1 MKDRL
6 AIQRGG
12 RVPIMGKVPLKTR
25 PPEGAYCAV
34 RLLSDLEDCLPKV
47 WSLPIIHDLQ
57 MAILKI
63 AVIIEHAAG
72 SCWTDPGFEPIFLKH
87 QNRHYPVNRNL
98 VQIHDN
104 NDSISKRGSRTIF

>member
-72 SCWTDPGFEPIFLKH
+72 SCWTDPGFESIFFFETPKSPL
-87 QNRHYPVNRNL
+87 
-98 VQIHDN
+98 
-104 NDSISKRGSRTIF
+104 SRESQLSSNTRQ

>member
-1 MKDRL
+1 MRSLAQINAKLSSFEKKNEPHPFVFYSLKDRL

-47 WSLPIIHDLQ
+47 WSLPIIHDL
-57 MAILKI
+57 
-63 AVIIEHAAG
+63 
-72 SCWTDPGFEPIFLKH
+72 
-87 QNRHYPVNRNL
+87 
-98 VQIHDN
+98 
-104 NDSISKRGSRTIF
+104 